1 MPAAA
6 VISGLVAHFE
16 VVAVK
21 KFVVEGHIVAS
32 RGPCVQ
38 TALLGASATR
48 PNTYGHYAHW

>member
-21 KFVVEGHIVAS
+21 KFVVEGHIVILEWFVWWAIS
-32 RGPCVQ
+32 L
-38 TALLGASATR
+38 A
-48 PNTYGHYAHW
+48 